1 MNLAVLAS
9 TSGTD
14 LQAII
19 DEMQADKMPGVN
31 LVCVISNK
39 EDCGALE
46 KARKADVEDVFIDSV
61 GLEREEY
68 DKKVAEILDEKNI
81 DLIAMI
87 GYMRF
92 VSPWFVEKYRNRIMN
107 VHPSLLP
114 AFAGKAHGI
123 HEEILEYGCKISGA
137 TIHFV
142 DEGADTG
149 PIIMQKS
156 VKIEEDETPDSLRG
170 KVQSLEKKM
179 YPEAIRLFAA
189 GRLKV
194 EENRRVKI
202 DI

>member
-1 MNLAVLAS
+1 MNLAILAS

-19 DEMQADKMPGVN
+19 DEMQASKMPSIT
-31 LVCVISNK
+31 LTCVISNK

-46 KARKADVEDVFIDSV
+46 KARQAGIEDIFVSSE
-61 GLEREEY
+61 GLEREEF
-68 DKKVAEILDEKNI
+68 DKKVVEILEEKQT

-87 GYMRF
+87 GYMCF
-92 VSPWFVEKYRNRIMN
+92 VSPWFVDKYRNKIMN

-114 AFAGKAHGI
+114 AFAGRASTI
-123 HEEILEYGCKISGA
+123 YAEILERGCKISGA

-156 VKIEEDETPDSLRG
+156 VQIEEDETVESLKF

-179 YPEAIRLFAA
+179 YPEVIRLFAA
-189 GRLKV
+189 GRLKM
-194 EENRRVKI
+194 EDNRRVKI

>member
-19 DEMQADKMPGVN
+19 DEIKVGTMPGID
-31 LVCVISNK
+31 LKCVVSNR

-46 KARKADVEDVFIDSV
+46 KARQAGIEAVFV
-61 GLEREEY
+61 PAKGLERESF
-68 DKKVAEILDEKNI
+68 DQKVAEVLDERGI
-81 DLIAMI
+81 DLIAMV
-87 GYMRF
+87 GYMRI
-92 VSPWFVEKYRNRIMN
+92 VSPWFVEKYRNKMMN

-114 AFAGKAHGI
+114 SFSGMDRSV
-123 HEEILEYGCKISGA
+123 HEDILEYGCKVSGA

-149 PIIMQKS
+149 PIILQEA
-156 VKIEEDETPDSLRG
+156 VQIQEDETPDGLRE
-170 KVQSLEKKM
+170 KVQNLEKKM

-189 GRLKV
+189 GKLEV
-194 EENRRVKI
+194 VENRRVKI
-202 DI
+202 MP